1 MADRSWGYR
10 ALVGLM
16 AAAALGAVIFGGY
29 GLYTVLTGGTTD
41 GTVDVNVVGEYDCEQ
56 FNGDPEVAHNTSYG
70 VERTFLGGSV
80 IDSFNQTRDGDSLR
94 LTFVVDGGVV
104 GTSARRADGT
114 EIPVENRQE
123 ESRVVVVLE
132 DRSPFRL
139 WIDSVSDEATV
150 SRTQLDICPPS

>member
-1 MADRSWGYR
+1 MADRSLGYR

-29 GLYTVLTGGTTD
+29 GLYTTLTGGTTD
-41 GTVDVNVVGEYDCEQ
+41 GTVEVDVLGEYDCEQ
-56 FNGDPEVAHNTSYG
+56 FDGDPEVAHNNSYG
-70 VERTFLGGSV
+70 VQRTFLSGSV
-80 IDSFNQTRDGDSLR
+80 IDSFNQTQEGDRLR
-94 LTFVVDGGVV
+94 LTFDVDGGVL

-114 EIPVENRQE
+114 EVPVENRQE

-150 SRTQLDICPPS
+150 TRTQLDVCPPS